1 MQAIQEQSQLNGN
14 ALELTQREKHLRE
27 LKAAAYDCHRQIQFL
42 SQVQLPEIE
51 RQIAQLE
58 NQTQTLQERSPQ

>member
-1 MQAIQEQSQLNGN
+1 MAITQTQNLSGN
-14 ALELTQREKHLRE
+14 SLELTQREKLLRQ

-51 RQIAQLE
+51 REIAQLE
-58 NQTQTLQERSPQ
+58 SDEPLVQPEHG